1 MKTATQSDVMTQTG
15 RGTIVLGLSALI
27 FLLAVVL
34 RVGLLNI
41 APEFD
46 ELYHLLAARS
56 WINEGTLAILDGVY
70 ERGAYFT
77 KAVAAVMGAFGED
90 LATGRLLTVLVG
102 GLIPVV
108 FFVWVNQ
115 MVGLAVASIVAAFTI
130 GWPGGAWRGLRD
142 CLV

>member
-90 LATGRLLTVLVG
+90 LATGRSLTVLVG
-102 GLIPVV
+102 GPR
-108 FFVWVNQ
+108 
-115 MVGLAVASIVAAFTI
+115 GLGCYRHRCMGHCVASTDHV
-130 GWPGGAWRGLRD
+130 GCWHRGGAWRGLRD

>member
-1 MKTATQSDVMTQTG
+1 MTQTG

-56 WINEGTLAILDGVY
+56 WINEGTLAIRADPCCFLCLGQPDGWACCRVD
-70 ERGAYFT
+70 RC
-77 KAVAAVMGAFGED
+77 
-90 LATGRLLTVLVG
+90 
-102 GLIPVV
+102 GLH
-108 FFVWVNQ
+108 
-115 MVGLAVASIVAAFTI
+115 
-130 GWPGGAWRGLRD
+130 D
-142 CLV
+142 CLAAGHS